1 MAGTNPP
8 MSSAEPYDFEV
19 GANGHDPEGA
29 ASPVMVK
36 TQPATDVPLPAPW
49 PEQAHPVESAESLV
63 LPEELP
69 LDPGSPP
76 VVGPDQWLDEPRY
89 WLADYQRVP
98 RPKTRPLSRPVRF
111 RKVSPLKSAIKL
123 LLALALIVVLT
134 IGLALAVN
142 AGVQAGTTFFQQLT
156 TPSKP
161 LVTPTTTPAPT
172 LAPTAT
178 PKPKKKR

>member
-1 MAGTNPP
+1 MAGTDPP
-8 MSSAEPYDFEV
+8 MSSAEPYDFV
-19 GANGHDPEGA
+19 MGANSYRPVGPV
-29 ASPVMVK
+29 SPVTVT
-36 TQPATDVPLPAPW
+36 TQHTTDVPLPTPW
-49 PEQAHPVESAESLV
+49 PEQAAESPNGLV
-63 LPEELP
+63 LPEELLP
-69 LDPGSPP
+69 DPGSPP

-142 AGVQAGTTFFQQLT
+142 AGVQAGTTLFQQLT
-156 TPSKP
+156 TPSMP

-178 PKPKKKR
+178 PKKKK